1 MQLDECSECTCD
13 KTREKEKKENRWVLI
28 CWYELP
34 PCQKYWF
41 LCLCVCK
48 GNEHMWV
55 RDNWEKWLIYEYT
68 LKKKCWK
75 LSTEYWFCIY
85 PRKIHLFNYELVCMC
100 ALQTDRGIYCVCI
113 KCVCVNDI
121 SSLVGPVLPIW
132 RLSEFRVME
141 CQSWKLDACGKGRF
155 YRGPAVP
162 LSSDTHTNTHAA
174 KCHAQICT
182 QPHTLSGHSAC
193 TWRGPHAHD
202 PLPPFHIFHVSEARK
217 RQKWLGI
224 IIRQTFHEI
233 E

>member
-1 MQLDECSECTCD
+1 
-13 KTREKEKKENRWVLI
+13 
-28 CWYELP
+28 
-34 PCQKYWF
+34 
-41 LCLCVCK
+41 
-48 GNEHMWV
+48 
-55 RDNWEKWLIYEYT
+55 
-68 LKKKCWK
+68 
-75 LSTEYWFCIY
+75 
-85 PRKIHLFNYELVCMC
+85 MC

-113 KCVCVNDI
+113 KCAFVNDI

-193 TWRGPHAHD
+193 TRRGPHAHD
-202 PLPPFHIFHVSEARK
+202 PLPRFMYFICVWSEKASEMTGNYYLANLPRNRIKQQWRPSESWIQTVRSGSVYLLIHHVEP
-217 RQKWLGI
+217 
-224 IIRQTFHEI
+224 H
-233 E
+233 